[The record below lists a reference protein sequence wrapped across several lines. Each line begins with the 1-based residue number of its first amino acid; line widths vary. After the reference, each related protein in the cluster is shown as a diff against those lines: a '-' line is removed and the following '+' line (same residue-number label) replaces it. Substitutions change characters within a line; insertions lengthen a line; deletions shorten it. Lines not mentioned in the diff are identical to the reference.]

1 MKMKKNIYLLLALV
15 VLSLT
20 GTLTAC
26 YSDEGNY
33 DYLPEEEAG
42 KITIDTIG
50 LANRLALS
58 QNMNPGDTIVFEPNV
73 HYAHP
78 ERLRY
83 RWFVL
88 PMTRGTY
95 QPVQNGNIMEYPA
108 ADTIACTKKL
118 DWVVNLEPGTYR
130 FYLMAEDSITGMRGY
145 YQAQEQYT
153 TVNQQGQQNGLCL
166 LTERDGQTDIEFYT
180 SALMLIYGGDSCYL
194 DYYHKLKGQYLEGKP
209 RWIRGTHTGK
219 TSKDGYLVATDKNLY
234 RLNSVGL
241 ETMNDWSSMFYN
253 TPEKFNPECAFF
265 TNNCDFLINDG
276 KLHVLYSNK
285 TNDRKFSEAIAGDYK
300 AYPYLMFNTMTS
312 WRPVTGAINAYQVI
326 YDEKNHKFRPYYS
339 MGTSVSTFKH
349 TDADAYVD
357 ANKVPATPKF
367 IFNGG
372 GNQTCAVIE
381 EDGKPWLYRY
391 IFYNVVDNG
400 DLSPAGEKSKMSL
413 EGCTDIKNAKLFA
426 SCTAGYA
433 FYYATDKAVYSFS
446 TSSGQT
452 TSNTVYTCESGE
464 TVTAIYAYGSAGG
477 GWPTSS
483 CIFWIGIW
491 NENTHQGKLIQ
502 YEVDNNYGVANS
514 MWGPMFGA
522 PQNPVVTTGWGK
534 IVGMTCLDAE

>member
-1 MKMKKNIYLLLALV
+1 MKMKRNIYLILV
-15 VLSLT
+15 MVAMTMAGFLSS
-20 GTLTAC
+20 C

-33 DYLPEEEAG
+33 DYLTEEEAG

-50 LANRLALS
+50 IANRLALS
-58 QNMNPGDTIVFEPNV
+58 RGMNPGDTIVFEPNV
-73 HYAHP
+73 HYNHP

-88 PMTRGTY
+88 PMTRGVY

-108 ADTIACTKKL
+108 ADTIAYTKKL
-118 DWVVNLEPGTYR
+118 DWVVNLKPGSYR

-153 TVNQQGQQNGLCL
+153 TVNQEGQLGGLYL
-166 LTERDGQTDIEFYT
+166 LTEREGKTDIEVF
-180 SALMLIYGGDSCYL
+180 SSSLMLIFSGDTCYY

-234 RLNSVGL
+234 RLNSTGL
-241 ETMNDWSSMFYN
+241 ETMNDWSSMFYD
-253 TPEKFNPECAFF
+253 TPEKFDPQCAFY
-265 TNNCDFLINDG
+265 TNNCDFLVNDG
-276 KLHVLYSNK
+276 KLHVLYTNK
-285 TNDRKFSEAIAGDYK
+285 SNDRKFSAPIAGDYE
-300 AYPYLMFNTMTS
+300 AYPFLMFNTIAS

-326 YDEKNHKFRPYYS
+326 YDEKNKKFRPYYS
-339 MGTSVSTFKH
+339 AGTSISSFKR

-357 ANKVPATPKF
+357 ANAVPATPKF

-381 EDGKPWLYRY
+381 QDGETWLYRY
-391 IFYNVVDNG
+391 NFYNVVDDG
-400 DLSPAGEKSKMSL
+400 DLSAAGEQSKMSL

-426 SCTAGYA
+426 SNTAGYA
-433 FYYATDKAVYSFS
+433 FYYATDHAVYSFS
-446 TSSGQT
+446 TSSGQK
-452 TSNTVYTCESGE
+452 TSNTVYTCEPGE
-464 TVTAIYAYGSAGG
+464 TVTAIYAYGSCGG

-483 CIFWIGIW
+483 CIFWIGLW
-491 NENTHQGKLIQ
+491 NENTQQGKLIQ

-522 PQNPVVTTGWGK
+522 PENPVVTTGWGK